1 MEKMLGKL
9 EENRVFEFLGTII
22 NDIFVISRGFN
33 NYLISGKIQKETEKI
48 SGLNYGLVGIY
59 FSLKELN
66 TVPLNY
72 VLEMEKLLLLIR
84 GLNRDLSN
92 IDDFK
97 REEILNFINFE
108 IGILESKYEYKFL
121 LRFKDIILHEFKL
134 DHIDVTGDAVEETS
148 MLLNLIMMKK

>member
-1 MEKMLGKL
+1 MDKILWEL
-9 EENRVFEFLGTII
+9 EENRVFEFLLTIV
-22 NDIFVISRGFN
+22 NDLFIVSRWFN
-33 NYLISGKIQKETEKI
+33 DYLILWKVQKETKKN
-48 SGLNYGLVGIY
+48 SWLNYWLVWIY

-84 GLNRDLSN
+84 ALNEDLSK

-108 IGILESKYEYKFL
+108 IWILESKYEYKFL
-121 LRFKDIILHEFKL
+121 LRFKDIILHEL
-134 DHIDVTGDAVEETS
+134 WIDHLDVTWDAVEETL
-148 MLLNLIMMKK
+148 MLLNLVMMRK